1 MKQNYNINKNI
12 WASRGKTMKQINIY
26 LTSAIIAVVSVGS
39 HAATSDESALT
50 LNNQKTSIRD
60 EMSLTDLQNSL
71 YQKKNEG
78 LQLQIDNKMLKIQKK
93 RVYNSDETLVLD
105 EISDPVFGEDL
116 TEEDQMSFGNNKGY
130 GQKKKNGDSA
140 YSMNTNDKKR
150 RASSLDESELEGG
163 KINIQELQKRIQE
176 MVSSEVNSQKESN
189 IAPYAPISTVP
200 LISDTVDLTVDS
212 IPDMANNNNEV
223 SVSEKGSKTSLV
235 EMEVLKMVKFGD
247 KSRATI
253 VAKFEIKN
261 GLRRAII
268 EGVELEL
275 EEGQIYTYYGKV
287 YLVKTISDK
296 TVIVTNS
303 TDKIDIIQ
311 HL

>member
-12 WASRGKTMKQINIY
+12 WASRGITMKQINIY

-93 RVYNSDETLVLD
+93 RVYSSDETLVLD
-105 EISDPVFGEDL
+105 EINDPVFGEDL
-116 TEEDQMSFGNNKGY
+116 TEEDKMSFGNNQGY

-163 KINIQELQKRIQE
+163 KINIQELQKRIKE
-176 MVSSEVNSQKESN
+176 MVSSEVSSQKDSN
-189 IAPYAPISTVP
+189 PAPYTPITTMP
-200 LISDTVDLTVDS
+200 LISDTVDLTIDS
-212 IPDMANNNNEV
+212 IPSVNNKSEV

-253 VAKFEIKN
+253 LAKFEIKN

-268 EGVELEL
+268 EDVELEL

-303 TDKIDIIQ
+303 TDRIDIIQ